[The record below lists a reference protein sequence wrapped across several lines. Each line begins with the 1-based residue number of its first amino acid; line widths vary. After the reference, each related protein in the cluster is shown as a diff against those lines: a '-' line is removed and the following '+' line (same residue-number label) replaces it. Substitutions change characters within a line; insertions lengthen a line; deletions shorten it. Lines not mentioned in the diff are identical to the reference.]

1 MKCTL
6 CGRPIQNYDAICNHL
21 EIDEAHAADI
31 CTECIDKFVKWQQG
45 KYARL
50 FPTSAMKK
58 RFGKK

>member
-1 MKCTL
+1 MNCNL
-6 CGRPIQNYDAICNHL
+6 CKKPISNYDAIYNHL
-21 EIDEAHAADI
+21 EIDETHAADI
-31 CTECIDKFVKWQQG
+31 CAECVDKFLKWQQG